1 MRNGKTTR
9 RCELK
14 NFYRSTGLVFMLVA
28 VLVFAACGKK
38 AEEPATAEETAA
50 EVAVPETPAEDLRGM
65 FEAKVADVD
74 AYMKEHDVTN
84 TAAEKLAGTLAGFQ
98 ADFEELAARAG
109 DDEELAAHSNLA
121 AEAMALY
128 VKSLRAPAGDLS
140 SLELAIDAEA
150 KWLEAKEAASVEP
163 KT

>member
-1 MRNGKTTR
+1 M
-9 RCELK
+9 K
-14 NFYRSTGLVFMLVA
+14 NFNRSTGLVFVLLT
-28 VLVFAACGKK
+28 VLVLAACGKK

-50 EVAVPETPAEDLRGM
+50 EVALPETPAEDVRGM
-65 FEAKVADVD
+65 LEAKVAEVD

-84 TAAEKLAGTLAGFQ
+84 TDAGELAGTLEGFQ
-98 ADFEELAARAG
+98 ADFEELAAKAG

-150 KWLEAKEAASVEP
+150 KWLEAKEAASIEP

>member
-1 MRNGKTTR
+1 M
-9 RCELK
+9 K
-14 NFYRSTGLVFMLVA
+14 NFYGSTGLILTLLA
-28 VLVFAACGKK
+28 VLVLAACGKK

-50 EVAVPETPAEDLRGM
+50 EAEVPAAPAEDLRGT
-65 FEAKVADVD
+65 FEAKAAEVDV
-74 AYMKEHDVTN
+74 YMKEHDVTN
-84 TAAEKLAGTLAGFQ
+84 TAAEKLAGTLEGFQ
-98 ADFEELAARAG
+98 KDFEELAAKAG
-109 DDEELAAHSNLA
+109 DDEELASQFDLA

-128 VKSLRAPAGDLS
+128 VKSLRAPPGELS